1 MCTQILVQYDLNLGG
16 GSVPPHLPPTEPGSV
31 PTKCIMKQSPLKSR
45 FEQALWT
52 YKDTM
57 KQIWCQSVEILWPH
71 MILRCSAA
79 DLICYSICEHR
90 SKKGRNTKWGK
101 PIHIDVCATKT
112 TKQMFYLWYA
122 RPMIEHAFRY
132 RYILGRIIPIF
143 CCKIYHLGV
152 NMVMDANIFTFLSWC
167 PVMACRYIPRY
178 NLNWL
183 LEPTWSFISESRL
196 FSFLFRS
203 QQKKK
208 VY

>member
-90 SKKGRNTKWGK
+90 SKKGRNTKGGNL
-101 PIHIDVCATKT
+101 IHIDVCAKKT
-112 TKQMFYLWYA
+112 TYQMFYLWYA
-122 RPMIEHAFRY
+122 RPMIEHAFAHRY
-132 RYILGRIIPIF
+132 NKLGSIISIF
-143 CCKIYHLGV
+143 CCEIYHMWLWLP
-152 NMVMDANIFTFLSWC
+152 IFLHFWVS
-167 PVMACRYIPRY
+167 V
-178 NLNWL
+178 
-183 LEPTWSFISESRL
+183 L
-196 FSFLFRS
+196 FCLAGTYRDTI
-203 QQKKK
+203 
-208 VY
+208 